1 MRLLDRYI
9 FKQVLISALF
19 AIAVIIIILILG
31 NVFKEILRELA
42 KRPELDLWFVLKFIG
57 LVIPISL
64 SLAVPF
70 SFLTAILLTFGR
82 LSADSEFV
90 SMRMAGLS
98 MGRICFPVWVL
109 AAFFTAVCAW
119 VNLSLTPLAK
129 TEMEGMKDTL
139 INKAKTDPLMLFPDQ
154 QVMTEFPNHLI
165 WAKKEDG
172 VLKNFQ
178 MIKMNS
184 FIPEALAIADKAE
197 IAVDLESEE
206 PAMIMTMKNVNLMI
220 KGQTGNFMNSS
231 QPIFMEEAES
241 GVSLAQFKANNDRIQ
256 PENLGLFSLIG
267 YVNDQSLEKE
277 MRTTLRTELSMR
289 MAFSVS
295 CITFGL
301 IGVPL
306 AITAQRRETTS
317 GFILSMVIAVIYY
330 VLLIVA
336 QMMREDEK
344 MYPHLL
350 VWVPNILFVAL
361 GLMMF
366 RKLSK
371 K

>member
-9 FKQVLISALF
+9 LKQVLISALF
-19 AIAVIIIILILG
+19 AIAVIIIILVLG

-42 KRPELDLWFVLKFIG
+42 KRPDLDLWFVAKFIA

-70 SFLTAILLTFGR
+70 SFLTSILLTFGR

-98 MGRICFPVWVL
+98 MGRICVPVWIL
-109 AAFFTAVCAW
+109 AAFFTGVCAW
-119 VNLSLTPLAK
+119 VNLSLTPMAK

-139 INKAKTDPLMLFPDQ
+139 INKAKVDPLMLFPDE
-154 QVMTEFPNHLI
+154 QVMDEFGDYLI
-165 WAKKEDG
+165 WARKEDG
-172 VLKNFQ
+172 LLRNFQ
-178 MIKMNS
+178 MIKMDK
-184 FIPEALAIADKAE
+184 FMPDALAIADSAE
-197 IAVDLESEE
+197 ITVDLDSDK
-206 PAMIMTMKNVNLMI
+206 PAMLMTMKNANLMI
-220 KGQTGNFMNSS
+220 KTGGDSFMESS
-231 QPIFMEEAES
+231 QPLFMEEAQTA
-241 GVSLAQFKANNDRIQ
+241 VSLEDLKKNDERLQ
-256 PENLGLFSLIG
+256 PENLGLIPLVG
-267 YVNDQSLEKE
+267 MVGDKTLESNV
-277 MRTTLRTELSMR
+277 RATLRTELSMR

-306 AITAQRRETTS
+306 GITAQRRETTS
-317 GFILSMVIAVIYY
+317 GFVLSMVIAVVYY
-330 VLLIVA
+330 VLLIIA
-336 QMMREDEK
+336 QMMRENESL
-344 MYPHLL
+344 YPHVL

-361 GLMMF
+361 GLIMF
-366 RKLSK
+366 RRLSK